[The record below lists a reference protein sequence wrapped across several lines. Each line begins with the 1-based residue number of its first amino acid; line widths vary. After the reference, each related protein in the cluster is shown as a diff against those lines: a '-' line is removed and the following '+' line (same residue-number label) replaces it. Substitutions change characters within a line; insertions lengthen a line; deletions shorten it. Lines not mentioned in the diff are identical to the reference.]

1 MIKATGKVHLYY
13 FVFKVMMM
21 MTVVTL
27 VLMLILGCSLLAEF
41 KYYVNKQIPGA
52 KNKFSFLY

>member
-41 KYYVNKQIPGA
+41 KYYINKQISGHESEL
-52 KNKFSFLY
+52 F